1 MLSLANFSSCLEAV
15 TDASLCICVCDCP
28 QMMMW
33 LTSVLSYKHVIPETL
48 GIVETSCCPLPISHL
63 A

>member
-15 TDASLCICVCDCP
+15 TDASPCICVCDSP

-33 LTSVLSYKHVIPETL
+33 LTSVLSCENATPETL
-48 GIVETSCCPLPISHL
+48 GIVETLCCPLPISHL

>member
-15 TDASLCICVCDCP
+15 TDASPCICESR

-33 LTSVLSYKHVIPETL
+33 LTSVMSCENATLETL